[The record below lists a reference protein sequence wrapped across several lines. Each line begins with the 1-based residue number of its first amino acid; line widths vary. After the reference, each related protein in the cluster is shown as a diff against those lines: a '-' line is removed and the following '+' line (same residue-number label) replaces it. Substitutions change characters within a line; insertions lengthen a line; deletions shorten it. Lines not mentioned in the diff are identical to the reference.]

1 MQRQDYDLQRF
12 KNAQEQSYAGYQ
24 EALQEIRNGCK
35 VGHWIWYIFP
45 QVKGLGR
52 SGMSDYYGLRGVQE
66 AKAYMEDPLLRE
78 RLLEITTA
86 LLRVEG
92 KSAVEILGDIDTK
105 KVRSCMTLF
114 AEVAPQEPVFK
125 EVLEK
130 YYQGKVD
137 RRTLGLVGEK

>member
-12 KNAQEQSYAGYQ
+12 KNTQEQSYAGYQ

-52 SGMSDYYGLRGVQE
+52 SSMSDYYGLQGLQE
-66 AKAYMEDPLLRE
+66 AEAYMEDPLLRE
-78 RLLEITTA
+78 RLTEITTA
-86 LLRVEG
+86 LLQVEG
-92 KSAVEILGDIDTK
+92 KSAVEILGDIDAK

-114 AEVAPQEPVFK
+114 AEAAPQEPVFM

-130 YYQGKVD
+130 YYQGNVD
-137 RRTLGLVGEK
+137 RRTLKLIGKK

>member
-1 MQRQDYDLQRF
+1 
-12 KNAQEQSYAGYQ
+12 
-24 EALQEIRNGCK
+24 
-35 VGHWIWYIFP
+35 
-45 QVKGLGR
+45 
-52 SGMSDYYGLRGVQE
+52 MSDYYGLQGLQE

-137 RRTLGLVGEK
+137 RRTLRLVGEK

>member
-1 MQRQDYDLQRF
+1 ML
-12 KNAQEQSYAGYQ
+12 
-24 EALQEIRNGCK
+24 
-35 VGHWIWYIFP
+35 
-45 QVKGLGR
+45 
-52 SGMSDYYGLRGVQE
+52 DYYGLQGLQE

-137 RRTLGLVGEK
+137 RRTLRLVGEK

>member
-1 MQRQDYDLQRF
+1 
-12 KNAQEQSYAGYQ
+12 
-24 EALQEIRNGCK
+24 
-35 VGHWIWYIFP
+35 
-45 QVKGLGR
+45 
-52 SGMSDYYGLRGVQE
+52 
-66 AKAYMEDPLLRE
+66 MEDPLLRE

-137 RRTLGLVGEK
+137 RRTLGLVGEGSH

>member
-52 SGMSDYYGLRGVQE
+52 SSMSDYYGLQGLQE
-66 AKAYMEDPLLRE
+66 AEAYMEDPLLRE
-78 RLLEITTA
+78 RLTEITTA
-86 LLRVEG
+86 LLQVEG
-92 KSAVEILGDIDTK
+92 KSAVEILGDIDAK

-114 AEVAPQEPVFK
+114 AEAAPQEPVFM

-130 YYQGKVD
+130 YYQGNVD
-137 RRTLGLVGEK
+137 RRTLKLIGKK

>member
-1 MQRQDYDLQRF
+1 MQRQDYDLQRL

-35 VGHWIWYIFP
+35 VGHWIWYIFS

-52 SGMSDYYGLRGVQE
+52 SSMSDYYGLQGLQE
-66 AKAYMEDPLLRE
+66 AEAYMEDPLLRE
-78 RLLEITTA
+78 RLTEITTA
-86 LLRVEG
+86 LLQVEG
-92 KSAVEILGDIDTK
+92 KSAVEILGDIDAK

-114 AEVAPQEPVFK
+114 AEAAPQEPVFM

-130 YYQGKVD
+130 YYQGNVD
-137 RRTLGLVGEK
+137 RRTLKLIGKK